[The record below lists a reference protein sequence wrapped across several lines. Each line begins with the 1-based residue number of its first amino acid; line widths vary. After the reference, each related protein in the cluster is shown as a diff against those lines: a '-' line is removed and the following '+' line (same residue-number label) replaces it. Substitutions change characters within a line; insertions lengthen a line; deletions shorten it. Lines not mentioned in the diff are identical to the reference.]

1 MESYGRMVQTARRK
15 KEWTVKTF
23 IDRLGGDLSS
33 AYITK
38 IEVHGEIPT
47 PSLTYKIAEVLDLDA
62 TELVKAAKEN
72 KRRIFDELLE
82 RKYEEAVTLHRL
94 QKR

>member
-15 KEWTVKTF
+15 KEWTVKTL
-23 IDRLGGDLSS
+23 IERLGGDLSP

-47 PSLTYKIAEVLDLDA
+47 PSVTFKIAEVLEIDLM
-62 TELVKAAKEN
+62 ELVEAAKQN
-72 KRRIFDELLE
+72 KRRLFDESLE
-82 RKYEEAVTLHRL
+82 RKYEEVVTLHRL